1 MRMPQLVTGLVSYEM
16 DAEMKILSLCSGYGG
31 LDMAVEQH
39 FSAKTAY
46 WSDIDKTACDVM
58 AARFPDAQ
66 PIGDLTT
73 LDLTMIHAD
82 VVTAGY
88 PCQPFSTAGKRKGTN
103 DERHLWPYIRNTISV
118 LRPKFVVLEN
128 VSGHVSLG
136 AASVVGDL
144 AALGYDAKWTVVRA
158 SDVGAPHQRKRWF
171 CVATNTD
178 GAGSEAWSDTGQDSQ
193 LLRQQSLGS
202 APFTTNTD
210 YTGPEQERAKRCRGA
225 DTTASLITDTDSI
238 STGRH
243 TGTPP
248 GAQTERRNVG
258 QFHNGFE
265 NEIGG
270 GRFWRHYWPAIERWE
285 RVLGRPAP
293 EPITDGKLSALFVE
307 WMMGLDEGYV
317 TDIAAS
323 RAKALACLGNGVVPQ
338 QAKRAL
344 ELLT

>member
-1 MRMPQLVTGLVSYEM
+1 
-16 DAEMKILSLCSGYGG
+16 
-31 LDMAVEQH
+31 MAVEQH

-88 PCQPFSTAGKRKGTN
+88 PCQPFSLASSKRLGEKDG
-103 DERHLWPYIRNTISV
+103 RHLWPYIRNTISV
-118 LRPKFVVLEN
+118 LRPRFVVLEN
-128 VSGHVSLG
+128 VAGHLSLG
-136 AASVVGDL
+136 AAAVVGDL
-144 AALGYDAKWTVVRA
+144 ASFGYDAKWKVIRA

-178 GAGSEAWSDTGQDSQ
+178 
-193 LLRQQSLGS
+193 
-202 APFTTNTD
+202 
-210 YTGPEQERAKRCRGA
+210 
-225 DTTASLITDTDSI
+225 SI

-243 TGTPP
+243 ATTPP
-248 GAQTERRNVG
+248 RTQTECRNVT
-258 QFHNGFE
+258 QCRDGFK
-265 NEIGG
+265 NAIGG
-270 GRFWRHYWPAIERWE
+270 GRFWRHYWPAIDRWE
-285 RVLGRPAP
+285 RVLGRSAP
-293 EPITDGKLSALFVE
+293 RPVTDGKLSALFVE
-307 WMMGLDEGYV
+307 WMMGLEEGHV

>member
-1 MRMPQLVTGLVSYEM
+1 MPCKV

-31 LDMAVEQH
+31 LDIAVEQH

-82 VVTAGY
+82 VLNAGY
-88 PCQPFSTAGKRKGTN
+88 PCQPFSLASGKRKGTA

-118 LRPKFVVLEN
+118 LRPRFIVLEN

-136 AASVVGDL
+136 AAGVVGDL
-144 AALGYDAKWTVVRA
+144 TALGYDAKWTVIRA
-158 SDVGAPHQRKRWF
+158 SDVQAPHQRKRWF

-178 GAGSEAWSDTGQDSQ
+178 
-193 LLRQQSLGS
+193 
-202 APFTTNTD
+202 
-210 YTGPEQERAKRCRGA
+210 YTGPQPERGKRWRGA
-225 DTTASLITDTDSI
+225 DTTASVITDPESAEW
-238 STGRH
+238 RKPKH
-243 TGTPP
+243 EHLGTTAGPAAEP
-248 GAQTERRNVG
+248 RERVSKIEWG
-258 QFHNGFE
+258 QYG
-265 NEIGG
+265 
-270 GRFWRHYWPAIERWE
+270 PAIERWE

-293 EPITDGKLSALFVE
+293 EPVTDGKISALFVE
-307 WMMGLDEGYV
+307 WMMGLEEGHV

>member
-1 MRMPQLVTGLVSYEM
+1 
-16 DAEMKILSLCSGYGG
+16 MKILSLCSGYGG

-58 AARFPDAQ
+58 AARFPNAQ

-82 VVTAGY
+82 VLTAGY
-88 PCQPFSTAGKRKGTN
+88 PCQPFSLASGKRKGTA
-103 DERHLWPYIRNTISV
+103 DERHLWPYIRNTVSV
-118 LRPKFVVLEN
+118 LRPRFVVLEN

-136 AASVVGDL
+136 AANVVGDF
-144 AALGYDAKWTVVRA
+144 AALGYDAKWTVIRA

-178 GAGSEAWSDTGQDSQ
+178 
-193 LLRQQSLGS
+193 
-202 APFTTNTD
+202 
-210 YTGPEQERAKRCRGA
+210 YTGPQQERGKRWRGA
-225 DTTASLITDTDSI
+225 DTTASVVTDPESAEWR
-238 STGRH
+238 SAQYEH
-243 TGTPP
+243 LGTTAGPAAEP
-248 GAQTERRNVG
+248 RERFSEIEWG
-258 QFHNGFE
+258 QYG
-265 NEIGG
+265 
-270 GRFWRHYWPAIERWE
+270 PAIERWE

-293 EPITDGKLSALFVE
+293 EPVTDGKISALFVE
-307 WMMGLDEGYV
+307 WMMGLEGGHV

-344 ELLT
+344 ELFT

>member
-1 MRMPQLVTGLVSYEM
+1 MPRPAAGLMPHQV
-16 DAEMKILSLCSGYGG
+16 DGQMKILSLCSGYGG

-73 LDLTMIHAD
+73 LDLTMLHAD

-88 PCQPFSTAGKRKGTN
+88 PCQPFSTAGNRLGDN
-103 DERHLWPYIRNTISV
+103 DERHLWPYIRNTVGV
-118 LRPKFVVLEN
+118 LRPRYVVLEN
-128 VSGHVSLG
+128 VAGHLSLG
-136 AASVVGDL
+136 AAAVVGDL
-144 AALGYDAKWTVVRA
+144 ASLGYDAKWTVIRA
-158 SDVGAPHQRKRWF
+158 SDVQAPHQRKRWF

-178 GAGSEAWSDTGQDSQ
+178 GAGSSQ
-193 LLRQQSLGS
+193 TRQEIRAHLTPHAPIRSVPTDPES
-202 APFTTNTD
+202 AEWRSPKH
-210 YTGPEQERAKRCRGA
+210 EHLE
-225 DTTASLITDTDSI
+225 TTAGPATKPRERLGVAANANSEGLEGSE
-238 STGRH
+238 
-243 TGTPP
+243 P
-248 GAQTERRNVG
+248 TERHDL
-258 QFHNGFE
+258 FAW
-265 NEIGG
+265 GG
-270 GRFWRHYWPAIERWE
+270 YEPVVRRWE

-293 EPITDGKLSALFVE
+293 LPVVDNRLSAVFVE
-307 WMMGLDEGYV
+307 WMMGLEEGHV
-317 TDIAAS
+317 TDIAPS

>member
-1 MRMPQLVTGLVSYEM
+1 
-16 DAEMKILSLCSGYGG
+16 MKILSLCSGYGG

-58 AARFPDAQ
+58 AARFPNAQ

-88 PCQPFSTAGKRKGTN
+88 PCQPFSLASGKRKGTA

-118 LRPKFVVLEN
+118 LRPRYVVLEN
-128 VSGHVSLG
+128 VAGHVSLG
-136 AASVVGDL
+136 SARVVADL
-144 AALGYDAKWTVVRA
+144 ASLWYDAKWTVISA
-158 SDVGAPHQRKRWF
+158 HPAPHQRKRWF
-171 CVATNTD
+171 CVATDAESAERGKPKHEYMGT
-178 GAGSEAWSDTGQDSQ
+178 TV
-193 LLRQQSLGS
+193 GS
-202 APFTTNTD
+202 ATKSR
-210 YTGPEQERAKRCRGA
+210 ERFSK
-225 DTTASLITDTDSI
+225 IKW
-238 STGRH
+238 
-243 TGTPP
+243 
-248 GAQTERRNVG
+248 G
-258 QFHNGFE
+258 QYG
-265 NEIGG
+265 
-270 GRFWRHYWPAIERWE
+270 PAIRRWE

-293 EPITDGKLSALFVE
+293 EPVTDGKLSPLFVE
-307 WMMGLDEGYV
+307 WMMGLDEGHV

-323 RAKALACLGNGVVPQ
+323 RAKALACLGNGVVPH

>member
-1 MRMPQLVTGLVSYEM
+1 MPRPTAGLMSYEM
-16 DAEMKILSLCSGYGG
+16 DAEMRILSLCSGYGG

-82 VVTAGY
+82 VLCAGY
-88 PCQPFSTAGKRKGTN
+88 PCQPFSLASGKRKGTA

-118 LRPKFVVLEN
+118 LRPRFVVLEN
-128 VSGHVSLG
+128 VAGHVSLG
-136 AASVVGDL
+136 SASVVGDL
-144 AALGYDAKWTVVRA
+144 AALGYDAKWTVIRA

-171 CVATNTD
+171 CVATNTV
-178 GAGSEAWSDTGQDSQ
+178 GA
-193 LLRQQSLGS
+193 
-202 APFTTNTD
+202 
-210 YTGPEQERAKRCRGA
+210 GPEQERDRRCWGA
-225 DTTASLITDTDSI
+225 DTTPSVITDTDSVT
-238 STGRH
+238 TGWE
-243 TGTPP
+243 TGTLFREKEP
-248 GAQTERRNVG
+248 GRGESNQGNR
-258 QFHNGFE
+258 FE
-265 NEIGG
+265 DGAGTNW
-270 GRFWRHYWPAIERWE
+270 GRYGPAIERWE

-293 EPITDGKLSALFVE
+293 EPITDGKLSARFVE
-307 WMMGLDEGYV
+307 WMMGLDEGHV

-323 RAKALACLGNGVVPQ
+323 PAKALACLGNGVVPQ
-338 QAKRAL
+338 QGKRAL

>member
-1 MRMPQLVTGLVSYEM
+1 MPYKM

-39 FSAKTAY
+39 FAAKTAY
-46 WSDIDKTACDVM
+46 WSDVDKTACDVM
-58 AARFPDAQ
+58 SARFPDAQ

-73 LDLTMIHAD
+73 LDLTMIHTD
-82 VVTAGY
+82 VLTAGY
-88 PCQPFSTAGKRKGTN
+88 PCQPFSVAGNRKGTT

-118 LRPKFVVLEN
+118 LRPRFIVLEN
-128 VSGHVSLG
+128 VAGHLSLG
-136 AASVVGDL
+136 AAAVVGDL
-144 AALGYDAKWTVVRA
+144 AALGYDAKWTVIRA

-178 GAGSEAWSDTGQDSQ
+178 
-193 LLRQQSLGS
+193 
-202 APFTTNTD
+202 
-210 YTGPEQERAKRCRGA
+210 YTGPQQERGKRCRWA
-225 DTTASLITDTDSI
+225 DTTASVTTDPESAEWR
-238 STGRH
+238 SAQYEH
-243 TGTPP
+243 LGTTTQPATELRKRSGFASHP
-248 GAQTERRNVG
+248 YKQGLEGSEPAERRDLFAWGSYESAVG
-258 QFHNGFE
+258 
-265 NEIGG
+265 
-270 GRFWRHYWPAIERWE
+270 RWE

-293 EPITDGKLSALFVE
+293 EPVTDGKLSATFVE
-307 WMMGLDEGYV
+307 WMMGLPFQGFV

>member
-1 MRMPQLVTGLVSYEM
+1 MPFKV

-39 FSAKTAY
+39 FAAKTAY
-46 WSDIDKTACDVM
+46 WSDVDKTACDVM
-58 AARFPDAQ
+58 SARFPDAQ

-82 VVTAGY
+82 VLTAGY

-103 DERHLWPYIRNTISV
+103 DDRHLWPYIRNTISV
-118 LRPKFVVLEN
+118 LRPRFIVLEN
-128 VSGHVSLG
+128 VAGHLSLG
-136 AASVVGDL
+136 AAAVVGDL
-144 AALGYDAKWTVVRA
+144 AALGYDAKWTVIRA
-158 SDVGAPHQRKRWF
+158 SDVGAPHRRKRWF

-178 GAGSEAWSDTGQDSQ
+178 YTGPQQERVKRCWGADTTASVIPDPDSAGSEAWSDTGQDSQ
-193 LLRQQSLGS
+193 RLRQESLGS
-202 APFTTNTD
+202 APFVTN
-210 YTGPEQERAKRCRGA
+210 
-225 DTTASLITDTDSI
+225 SDSI

-265 NEIGG
+265 NEIEG
-270 GRFWRHYWPAIERWE
+270 GRFWRHYWPAIDRWE
-285 RVLGRPAP
+285 RVLGCPAP

-307 WMMGLDEGYV
+307 WMMGLDEGHV

>member
-1 MRMPQLVTGLVSYEM
+1 M

-73 LDLTMIHAD
+73 LDLTLLHAD

-88 PCQPFSTAGKRKGTN
+88 PCQPFSNAGQRKGTN
-103 DERHLWPYIRNTISV
+103 DDRHLWPYIRNTISV

-128 VSGHVSLG
+128 VAGHLSLG
-136 AASVVGDL
+136 AAAVVGDL

-171 CVATNTD
+171 CVATDAESAEWRSPKHEYLGKTV
-178 GAGSEAWSDTGQDSQ
+178 GPATKSRERFSKIEWGQY
-193 LLRQQSLGS
+193 G
-202 APFTTNTD
+202 
-210 YTGPEQERAKRCRGA
+210 
-225 DTTASLITDTDSI
+225 
-238 STGRH
+238 
-243 TGTPP
+243 
-248 GAQTERRNVG
+248 
-258 QFHNGFE
+258 
-265 NEIGG
+265 
-270 GRFWRHYWPAIERWE
+270 PAIERWE
-285 RVLGRPAP
+285 RVLGGRAP
-293 EPITDGKLSALFVE
+293 EPVTDGKLSPLFVE
-307 WMMGLDEGYV
+307 WMMGLDEGHV

-323 RAKALACLGNGVVPQ
+323 PAKALACLGNGVVPH